1 MHISLIGTRGVPARY
16 GGFETCVEEVG
27 RRLVAMGEE
36 VTVYCRVP
44 TAGNG
49 GASAGGADASA
60 GTAGTTEPTNAPP
73 PAEYLGMR
81 LVHLPA
87 MRRKTLETLSHT
99 ALSVGHA
106 LIHRCDVAFVF
117 NAANAPLLPLL
128 RLAKIP
134 VVTHVDGLEWK
145 RAKWSG
151 AGQRY
156 YQRAEALAVRWSD
169 ALIADA
175 HGISD
180 YYRERFGVDTDYI
193 PYGAPKLAGIGADRL
208 AELDLTANRYHLV
221 VARLEPENH
230 VHLAVEGY
238 RRSAAR
244 YPLIVVGSAP
254 YAQEYTDRVHSLAG
268 NDPRIRFLGGVW
280 DQELLDA
287 LYANALTYIH
297 GHSVGGTNPSL
308 LRAMG
313 AGTATSAFD
322 VNFNREVLGGNGRYF
337 SDPAD
342 LAALCTAAEADE
354 AATLGRG
361 RAMLDTLDRYD
372 WDAVARDYRALAA
385 RVLAHRHGFAAPV
398 PRSANLDNSI
408 GEPAGDSPGRSAD
421 SADAQ
426 AATTPQP

>member
-27 RRLVAMGEE
+27 RRLVEMGEH

-44 TAGNG
+44 NG
-49 GASAGGADASA
+49 DTDERPS
-60 GTAGTTEPTNAPP
+60 
-73 PAEYLGMR
+73 EYLGMR

-106 LIHRCDVAFVF
+106 VVHRCDVAFVF

-128 RLAKIP
+128 RLAKVP

-175 HGISD
+175 TGISD
-180 YYRERFGVDTDYI
+180 YYLERFGVDTDYI
-193 PYGAPKLAGIGADRL
+193 PYGAPKLADVGTNRL
-208 AELDLTANRYHLV
+208 AELRVSPAGYHLV
-221 VARLEPENH
+221 VARMEPENH

-238 RRSAAR
+238 RRSAAQH
-244 YPLIVVGSAP
+244 PLLVVGSAP

-268 NDPRIRFLGGVW
+268 DDPRIRFLGGVW
-280 DQELLDA
+280 DQELLDQ
-287 LYANALTYIH
+287 LYAGALTYIH

-313 AGTATSAFD
+313 AGTATSAYD
-322 VNFNREVLGGNGRYF
+322 VNFNREVLGEPGRYF
-337 SDPAD
+337 RDAAELS
-342 LAALCTAAEADE
+342 ALCDAAEADE
-354 AATLGRG
+354 TATLARG
-361 RAMLDTLDRYD
+361 KALLGTLDRYD
-372 WDAVARDYRALAA
+372 WDVVARDYRALAA
-385 RVLAHRHGFAAPV
+385 RVLARRHGFPLPAPPASAAAAPR
-398 PRSANLDNSI
+398 P
-408 GEPAGDSPGRSAD
+408 
-421 SADAQ
+421 
-426 AATTPQP
+426 